1 MLTLFH
7 YETLHEWLTTKNW
20 LFFSMTEAVF
30 ITTHTR
36 LPIYGACA
44 CYFIIMSFAI
54 SILNLKLNLLYQV

>member
-1 MLTLFH
+1 
-7 YETLHEWLTTKNW
+7 
-20 LFFSMTEAVF
+20 MTDAVF

-36 LPIYGACA
+36 LPIYGA